1 MLLES
6 FIKEILLLENKKS
19 FAGFLSELVA
29 IIKNKSVEEQQTLLK
44 DDTIRFIFSLV
55 DSDKIKY
62 KDKKE
67 RKLVNKNLKIAVDN
81 HIKEVVSNQEVQ
93 GFGVVLPLSQLSE
106 YYAIILNYVLFIEE
120 EDLKTV
126 FSRFLIDVLKIL
138 SYHKTNI
145 YNSLT
150 QEEKAQ
156 IFSGETSILDIHYE
170 VRSHK
175 FRVTD
180 GLDSKTELLN
190 NSTLIYTND
199 EWFIVMPHSYNSF
212 YEWTL
217 TLVDENNIFRREN
230 YKKNPEARVRWC
242 TSLKGNPSHWEEYWS
257 DKGLICL
264 IAIKKGS
271 HYNPEDDFRRISLK
285 YKLDNND
292 TLSSSFMQN
301 YYVKYDANN
310 WDLNKIYSFGEL
322 VAKFPDSYDYELGQL
337 DYHRFIDLDNLKIH
351 YDIDLT
357 DKLEKKLE
365 GLSKT
370 EFYYS
375 TETVDSDN
383 MNVLDVSEILTI
395 SEEVEIIK
403 SLKQNEQKIEE
414 IYNSIA

>member
-1 MLLES
+1 MLLET

-29 IIKNKSVEEQQTLLK
+29 IIKNKSIEEQQTLLK
-44 DDTIRFIFSLV
+44 DNTIRFIFSLV

-67 RKLVNKNLKIAVDN
+67 RKIVNKNLKVAVDN
-81 HIKEVVSNQEVQ
+81 HIKEVISNQEVL
-93 GFGVVLPLSQLSE
+93 GFGGVLPLSQLSE
-106 YYAIILNYVLFIEE
+106 YYSIILNYILFIEK

-126 FSRFLIDVLKIL
+126 FDRFFIDVLKIL
-138 SYHKTNI
+138 SYHKVNI
-145 YNSLT
+145 YNSLS

-190 NSTLIYTND
+190 NSTMIYSSD
-199 EWFIVMPHSYNSF
+199 KWFIVMPHSYNSF

-217 TLVDENNIFRREN
+217 TLVDENNRFTREN

-242 TSLKGNPSHWEEYWS
+242 TSLKGNSSHWDEYWA

-264 IAIKKGS
+264 IAIKKGQ
-271 HYNPEDDFRRISLK
+271 HYNPSDDHRRISLK

-292 TLSSSFMQN
+292 TLSSSFMQS
-301 YYVKYDANN
+301 YYVMYDGDS
-310 WDLNKIYSFGEL
+310 WDVDNIYSFGEL
-322 VAKFPDSYDYELGQL
+322 IAKYPDSYDYEYGQI

-357 DKLEKKLE
+357 EKLEKKIE
-365 GLSKT
+365 GLSRV

-375 TETVDSDN
+375 TETVDADN
-383 MNVLDVSEILTI
+383 MNIFDVSEILTI
-395 SEEVEIIK
+395 DEEIKIIK
-403 SLKQNEQKIEE
+403 ELKQNEYKIEE
-414 IYNSIA
+414 IYNSVS

>member
-1 MLLES
+1 MLLEA

-29 IIKNKSVEEQQTLLK
+29 IIKNKSVKEQQTLLK

-67 RKLVNKNLKIAVDN
+67 RKLVNKNLKVAVDN

-93 GFGVVLPLSQLSE
+93 GFGIVLPLSQLSE
-106 YYAIILNYVLFIEE
+106 YYAIILNYILFIEE

-138 SYHKTNI
+138 SYHKANI

-170 VRSHK
+170 VRRHK

-217 TLVDENNIFRREN
+217 TLVDENNNFMREN

-242 TSLKGNPSHWEEYWS
+242 TSLKGNSSHWMNI
-257 DKGLICL
+257 GLIKVWF
-264 IAIKKGS
+264 A
-271 HYNPEDDFRRISLK
+271 
-285 YKLDNND
+285 
-292 TLSSSFMQN
+292 
-301 YYVKYDANN
+301 
-310 WDLNKIYSFGEL
+310 
-322 VAKFPDSYDYELGQL
+322 
-337 DYHRFIDLDNLKIH
+337 
-351 YDIDLT
+351 
-357 DKLEKKLE
+357 
-365 GLSKT
+365 
-370 EFYYS
+370 
-375 TETVDSDN
+375 
-383 MNVLDVSEILTI
+383 
-395 SEEVEIIK
+395 
-403 SLKQNEQKIEE
+403 
-414 IYNSIA
+414 